1 VNLKSPLRRTA
12 VLTAGALIGLSGAF
26 ALAGP
31 ASAHHPIFD
40 SGAPCVNEDGTWQV
54 SWTVVD
60 QLGTAGGV
68 ENRPTVNH
76 FSTPDSAPLKPL
88 SVRLQFVN
96 TKSGLQTGYVSISCG
111 IEGDC
116 TVSDRVDVGLPGGEP
131 QILEAQ
137 LRDPNRSPLD
147 PMNWHGANPET
158 EGAPGP

>member
-1 VNLKSPLRRTA
+1 VDPRPDPTGTWVAYTAAGSLAVVRT
-12 VLTAGALIGLSGAF
+12 
-26 ALAGP
+26 
-31 ASAHHPIFD
+31 
-40 SGAPCVNEDGTWQV
+40 DGTDPRVLAEPDGPQV

-88 SVRLQFVN
+88 SVRLQYFN

-111 IEGDC
+111 TEGDC

-147 PMNWHGANPET
+147 PMNWPGLDPESQ
-158 EGAPGP
+158 GAPGP